1 MNKEQIQKHE
11 KMKEYILKRVLETEG
26 HAVTD
31 LTTIKE
37 KVYIAIDFDRQFI
50 SYVDENKLSFT
61 NDDEIDYIQE
71 RTGLEYSFVD
81 MLLNF
86 KYCFE
91 MENDYWRYDSEPCVD
106 CNSFELFLKEATD
119 IGFLEKVVCKNCGC
133 EMYISENGLEK
144 I

>member
-1 MNKEQIQKHE
+1 MNKEQIQVHE
-11 KMKEYILKRVLETEG
+11 KMKEYILKRVLETEA
-26 HAVTD
+26 HAVTN
-31 LTTIKE
+31 LSNIKE

-50 SYVDENKLSFT
+50 SYVDENKLAYT

-71 RTGLEYSFVD
+71 RTDLEYSFVD

-91 MENDYWRYDSEPCVD
+91 MENDYWQYDSEACVA
-106 CNSFELFLKEATD
+106 CNSFELFLKEATNL
-119 IGFLEKVVCKNCGC
+119 GFLEKVVCKNCGC